1 MDKNMHMHKMETVGD
16 TTMEQAYQTY
26 SLLNEEVR
34 RWQDERGSFWME
46 ELSPA
51 ETPPYYPLVDFPEM
65 MVLELWERLN
75 RVRGVLVSE
84 SVLRETWH
92 EFKAGQPVS
101 DPELL
106 SCLQI
111 ALSGIAHLSRA
122 RIMETKKD
130 MFNAPLQ
137 DHPGEPSYE
146 SAVCPICGEGATFSV
161 LAPPNGKRFLH
172 CTLCGQEWPTTR
184 VGCIRCGREEAS
196 EQNYLNS
203 GEFPGIEVVACE
215 ACGQYFKELDL
226 RLLSVADYIWEDVRT
241 LPLNYAAEQ
250 WLAEH
255 AKVSGKVQ

>member
-1 MDKNMHMHKMETVGD
+1 MDKNMLKNQMETVGD
-16 TTMEQAYQTY
+16 TTMVQAYQTY

-51 ETPPYYPLVDFPEM
+51 EAPPYYPLVDFPETV
-65 MVLELWERLN
+65 VLELWERLN
-75 RVRGVLVSE
+75 RIRGVIVSE
-84 SVLRETWH
+84 SVLRETWL

-101 DPELL
+101 DPGLL

-111 ALSGIAHLSRA
+111 ALSSIAQLSRA
-122 RIMETKKD
+122 RFMETKKD
-130 MFNAPLQ
+130 MLDAPLP
-137 DHPGEPSYE
+137 DHQGELFPE
-146 SAVCPICGEGATFSV
+146 STVCPICGEEVTLSV
-161 LAPPNGKRFLH
+161 LAPPNGQRFMH
-172 CTLCGQEWPTTR
+172 CTLCGQEWPTKR
-184 VGCIRCGREEAS
+184 VGCIRCGSEEAS

-203 GEFPGIEVVACE
+203 GEFLGVEVVACE
-215 ACGQYFKELDL
+215 ACGQYFKEFDL
-226 RLLSVADYIWEDVRT
+226 RQLSVADYTWEDVRT

>member
-1 MDKNMHMHKMETVGD
+1 MDKNMHKMEIVGD

-65 MVLELWERLN
+65 VVLELWKRLN
-75 RVRGVLVSE
+75 RVIGVLVSE
-84 SVLRETWH
+84 SVLRETWN
-92 EFKAGQPVS
+92 EFKAGRSVS

-111 ALSGIAHLSRA
+111 ALSGIAHLSRV
-122 RIMETKKD
+122 
-130 MFNAPLQ
+130 NAPLQ
-137 DHPGEPSYE
+137 DSDEAE
-146 SAVCPICGEGATFSV
+146 STECPICGEGAAFSV
-161 LAPPNGKRFLH
+161 LTPQNGKRCLH
-172 CTLCGQEWPTTR
+172 CTLCGHEWPTTR

-226 RLLSVADYIWEDVRT
+226 RLLSVADYLWEDVRT